1 MSSRSIDVNRNT
13 ESNMSRMH
21 RALIVLSIIG
31 CVAFPFGSA
40 LKCYV
45 CVPSTDNSCKSVNA
59 SMSKECP
66 AVKPSTTTVKPTTEE
81 ATTETTTTE
90 ATTTEATT
98 TEETTTEETT
108 TEASTTEDTTTE
120 ASTTEDTTTETSTTE
135 DTTTETSTTEDTT
148 TEASTTEASTTEGSF
163 AAYYARQT
171 NRRSLMDRLSPM
183 HPFAD
188 ETKVYCYSQTSKVT
202 RGCSTDEHACSQSD
216 DCKTCTTDECNSA
229 TSNIVFTS
237 MIMSLVIALIIAN

>member
-120 ASTTEDTTTETSTTE
+120 AT
-135 DTTTETSTTEDTT
+135 
-148 TEASTTEASTTEGSF
+148 F

>member
-108 TEASTTEDTTTE
+108 TE
-120 ASTTEDTTTETSTTE
+120 
-135 DTTTETSTTEDTT
+135 DTT